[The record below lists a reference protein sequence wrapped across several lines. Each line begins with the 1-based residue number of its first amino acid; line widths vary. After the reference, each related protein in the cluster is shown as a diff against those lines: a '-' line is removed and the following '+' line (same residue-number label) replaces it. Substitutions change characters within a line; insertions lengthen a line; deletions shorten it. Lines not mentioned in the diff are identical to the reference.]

1 MAYTNT
7 ALLGLNLPTTGSEPG
22 VWGDDVNNGFTILVD
37 ISVAGTNNITYDND
51 VTLSVSNGYSGSSF
65 PSTSITT
72 TSTSTAISQY
82 YILNLSGARTAARNI
97 IAPALSKSYLITNG
111 TTGGFAITIK
121 KSGGTGVSIAAG
133 ETAIVYYNTVTA
145 DYAKAVSNVS
155 SIVTPALGGTGVAN
169 GTNNTITFTGNY
181 TLGLTLTGNTAVT
194 FPTSGTLLSTAAVV
208 TTAQGGTGVANGTN
222 NTITFTGNYTLG
234 LTLTGNTAVTFPTS
248 GTLLSTA
255 AVVTTAQG
263 GTGVANNAASTIT
276 ISGAYATT
284 FTVTAT
290 TAVTL
295 PTTGTLG
302 YQNIPQNSQSAAY
315 TTVAADA
322 GKCIFHPASDANAR
336 TFTIDSNA
344 NVAYALGTVIQ
355 FINMSANNVTIAITS
370 DTLTWAQGGS
380 SGSRTLA
387 QYGVANCTK
396 IGTTQWL
403 LTGTNVT

>member
-7 ALLGLNLPTTGSEPG
+7 ALLGLNLPTTGSESG

-37 ISVAGTNNITYDND
+37 ISVAGTNNITYDGD

-97 IAPALSKSYLITNG
+97 IAPALSKSYIITNG
-111 TTGGFAITIK
+111 TTGGYAITIK
-121 KSGGTGVSIAAG
+121 KTAGTGVSIAAG

-208 TTAQGGTGVANGTN
+208 TTAQGGTGVANGAN

-234 LTLTGNTAVTFPTS
+234 LTLSGNTAVTLPTS
-248 GTLLSTA
+248 GTLL
-255 AVVTTAQG
+255 TTAG
-263 GTGVANNAASTIT
+263 SGSSLTFGTGSLSLAGNLTT
-276 ISGAYATT
+276 SGAFATT
-284 FTVTAT
+284 VTVTAA

-344 NVAYALGTVIQ
+344 NVPYALGTVIQ

>member
-37 ISVAGTNNITYDND
+37 ISVAGTNNITYDGD

-65 PSTSITT
+65 PNTSITT

-82 YILNLSGARTAARNI
+82 YVLNLSGARTAARNI

-111 TTGGFAITIK
+111 TTGGYAITIK
-121 KSGGTGVSIAAG
+121 KTAGTGVSIAAG

-145 DYAKAVSNVS
+145 DYAKAVTNLST
-155 SIVTPALGGTGVAN
+155 IVTPALGGTG
-169 GTNNTITFTGNY
+169 I
-181 TLGLTLTGNTAVT
+181 
-194 FPTSGTLLSTAAVV
+194 
-208 TTAQGGTGVANGTN
+208 
-222 NTITFTGNYTLG
+222 
-234 LTLTGNTAVTFPTS
+234 
-248 GTLLSTA
+248 
-255 AVVTTAQG
+255 
-263 GTGVANNAASTIT
+263 ANNAASTIT

-290 TAVTL
+290 TGVTL

-344 NVAYALGTVIQ
+344 NVPYALGTVIQ

>member
-7 ALLGLNLPTTGSEPG
+7 ALLGLNLPTTGSESG

-37 ISVAGTNNITYDND
+37 ISVAGTNNITYDGD

-82 YILNLSGARTAARNI
+82 YVLNLSGSRVQARNI

-208 TTAQGGTGVANGTN
+208 TTAQGGTGSS
-222 NTITFTGNYTLG
+222 
-234 LTLTGNTAVTFPTS
+234 TLTFPS
-248 GTLLSTA
+248 GTVS
-255 AVVTTAQG
+255 
-263 GTGVANNAASTIT
+263 I
-276 ISGAYATT
+276 
-284 FTVTAT
+284 
-290 TAVTL
+290 
-295 PTTGTLG
+295 G
-302 YQNIPQNSQSAAY
+302 YLNIPQNSQSATY

-344 NVAYALGTVIQ
+344 NVPYALGTVIQ
-355 FINMSANNVTIAITS
+355 FINMTSQVVTIAITS

-380 SGSRTLA
+380 SGNRTLA